1 MGWDLGLGKWPSYR
15 CAMGADQSA
24 MQEAM
29 SAMGGMGIGGGPQM
43 DEEMAERMQDDRAPP
58 MPHLVCP
65 QPPGPLRDALH
76 GDVAAVRAH
85 LDAGADVNA
94 LFAWH
99 GPLSWRQPLLTA
111 ASSSGAADVVA
122 LLLARGAD
130 PDLYDAGDIFAGYE
144 AAQFGHARV
153 AELLLEGGADVDRVT
168 GPGHNH
174 GNGETA
180 LYMASA
186 AGELGVVEVYLRFGA
201 RVDLANMVGGTPF
214 YLAAQ
219 TGRVPVLRRLKAA
232 GADVNQ
238 GRTDAGGEG
247 NSSPLFIAA
256 TTGRTRVVQAL
267 IDLGA
272 DVDRPNNRGMTPL
285 MAAAFYGKKD
295 AAIALLRAGC
305 DATATMESERPKL
318 MINVANLPE
327 EGTNDAVRLARNRN
341 FISIADLI
349 KKAIRRRPLVGAR
362 VVVHSTAAADVNGAT
377 GVVASY
383 DPAADR
389 YAVALAADAGGAP
402 LTRTVAL
409 RPGKVARVDAGADA
423 AAVAAAGEAAA
434 GAAAGAL
441 AACAVCGAPAEHRC
455 ARCQAAAYC
464 GRAHQREHWKAGHKA
479 ACAPKWRRGDAERVA
494 VGPYNAAT
502 RVALPRPATRVAFA
516 PPGAGGLRVA
526 VVNGDPMSTFAVAV
540 LELDGGRVRAAPDD
554 VRETTEFAWAPDGAR
569 LACHGKGNVHV
580 VAVDRPHER
589 VTRFARPEV
598 DEAFMARTFC
608 CGEYAVLA
616 VAWARDRGDAAGLVL
631 GGFEDTTVRAWT
643 AATGAQAWVHRGHDE
658 EVRAVAWTPDGSAA
672 LSGSAD
678 GTIRALRARDGVA
691 LGVYDCG
698 GPVNTLAAAP
708 GGGAFAFA
716 GSEAEVAPPTPVD
729 ERQSF
734 YASLGRK
741 RWQQTVQLWRLLDG
755 DGADGDE
762 DAEPL
767 HCTAE
772 ASIDGDAAALRRF
785 DPPQRDFDP
794 PQSEYGG
801 SSEGALAFSPCG
813 AFLAAA
819 VGGSHPYLI
828 DESRRGAPSII
839 CVWSAETGSLLQT
852 LPTSTGATNALAWSP
867 CGSALAAAATVYPD
881 DAETMKNHK
890 FAGALEIFRCDEV
903 AVAMK
908 RLVVRIL
915 ERGLDAS
922 AGADRGGA
930 LARVLGYLD
939 LDDWSAFLRRT

>member
-1 MGWDLGLGKWPSYR
+1 
-15 CAMGADQSA
+15 MGADQSA

-111 ASSSGAADVVA
+111 ASSSGAAGVVA

-362 VVVHSTAAADVNGAT
+362 VVVHSTAAADVNGAA
-377 GVVASY
+377 GVA
-383 DPAADR
+383 
-389 YAVALAADAGGAP
+389 AP
-402 LTRTVAL
+402 LALPLAL
-409 RPGKVARVDAGADA
+409 RA
-423 AAVAAAGEAAA
+423 A
-434 GAAAGAL
+434 L
-441 AACAVCGAPAEHRC
+441 LRRAPAEHRC

-479 ACAPKWRRGDAERVA
+479 ACAPSGRRR
-494 VGPYNAAT
+494 AT
-502 RVALPRPATRVAFA
+502 RAPRSAPTTAGDVALPRPATRVAFA

-540 LELDGGRVRAAPDD
+540 LELDGGGVRARRPAASG
-554 VRETTEFAWAPDGAR
+554 ETTEFAWAPDGAR

-608 CGEYAVLA
+608 CGEVRG
-616 VAWARDRGDAAGLVL
+616 ARRRLGEGPRRRRGPRPRRLRGHDRARLDRGDRRAGLGPPRPRR
-631 GGFEDTTVRAWT
+631 GGPRRP
-643 AATGAQAWVHRGHDE
+643 RG
-658 EVRAVAWTPDGSAA
+658 TPDGSAA

-691 LGVYDCG
+691 LSVYDCG

-716 GSEAEVAPPTPVD
+716 SRPRRSRAAGAVD

-762 DAEPL
+762 DAETAD
-767 HCTAE
+767 CTA
-772 ASIDGDAAALRRF
+772 R
-785 DPPQRDFDP
+785 
-794 PQSEYGG
+794 EYGG

-828 DESRRGAPSII
+828 DESRARPADHLRL
-839 CVWSAETGSLLQT
+839 VAETGSLLQT

-890 FAGALEIFRCDEV
+890 FAGARIFRCDEV

-908 RLVVRIL
+908 RAVVRIL

-922 AGADRGGA
+922 AAPTRGARSRADRERTMDRPMGA
-930 LARVLGYLD
+930 IKASRADAGSEKWGRSDAR
-939 LDDWSAFLRRT
+939 RRGAARIQSTASGDRRVPRRP